1 MATFAYA
8 LTLVVLF
15 AVFVFLL
22 DAATD
27 KNNRHQAARVILFAL
42 AAVIMVVAIYLKP
55 PH

>member
-8 LTLVVLF
+8 FTLAVLL

-27 KNNRHQAARVILFAL
+27 SHNRHQAARVILFAL
-42 AAVIMVVAIYLKP
+42 AAFIMVAAIYLKP